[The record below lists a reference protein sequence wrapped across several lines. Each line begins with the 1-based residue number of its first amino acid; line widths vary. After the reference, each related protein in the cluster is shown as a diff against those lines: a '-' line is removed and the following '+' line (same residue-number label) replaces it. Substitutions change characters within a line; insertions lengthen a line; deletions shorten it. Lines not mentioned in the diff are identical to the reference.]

1 MRNVLTLK
9 EQMFLVELVKE
20 SYVES
25 KLDDAKYAGYIN
37 EKHSSSFRQPI
48 TRAHILNTRQAL
60 DIPPNR
66 PRHAAKQMDAGECLG
81 LIARVQA
88 LEERVE
94 KLAQFTKGLVKQ

>member
-9 EQMFLVELVKE
+9 EQLFLIDLVKE
-20 SYVES
+20 SYTES
-25 KLDDAKYAGYIN
+25 KLDDAKYVEYVN

-60 DIPPNR
+60 NMPSNR
-66 PRHAAKQMDAGECLG
+66 PRYAAKQMDAGECLG
-81 LIARVQA
+81 LIARVQE

-94 KLAQFTKGLVKQ
+94 KLAATVKGLMK

>member
-1 MRNVLTLK
+1 MRNVLTLR
-9 EQMFLVELVKE
+9 EQLFLIDLVKE
-20 SYVES
+20 GYVES
-25 KLDDAKYAGYIN
+25 KLDDEKYVRHIN
-37 EKHSSSFRQPI
+37 EKHSSSFRYPI
-48 TRAHILNTRQAL
+48 TRSHIQTVRQAL

-94 KLAQFTKGLVKQ
+94 KLAATVKGLMK